1 MDNLSALLFGQGLNS
16 FQPGIQLSPDASG
29 APPVPQELA
38 AGMATQAAPQPMP
51 QAAPPQAAPQAAPPQ
66 EDGGFLSLIEK
77 VRSDPA
83 LSQAALMAG
92 VRLAQGARPGQT
104 VLGLLGDT
112 VQMGTTA
119 YQMMKGNERAQEMQD
134 QKFAADQA
142 REGAVTEGIQLG
154 NKEKLGTLPANIR
167 AAVLRAEALARKGE
181 IEKASQVFDVA
192 EASLRSAYAGTD
204 QGVSDMLAGI
214 RQQIFG
220 PVTKENRAAA
230 ESTSQIGLRTAQV
243 DHIGSQMAT
252 EKDKRENPGKYSQ
265 GTQSANV
272 EWFNRQVEV
281 EMSKGVPR
289 AQAEQ
294 FVLSRMSTRNT
305 MSEPEMRLKHREGF
319 APGEAGQAKAEAD
332 WQKNFAPFFPGSPTA
347 KKEQAAPPAAQ
358 GTPTSQK
365 QAQGMPAITD
375 GILTPAHVNLVID
388 IHTPQE
394 IRNDAAARKLKFSP
408 EAEAILKQREA
419 NSKGK

>member
-1 MDNLSALLFGQGLNS
+1 MDNLGALLYGQGLNS

-38 AGMATQAAPQPMP
+38 AGMAPQAAPQPMP
-51 QAAPPQAAPQAAPPQ
+51 QVAPQVAPQAPPQ

-167 AAVLRAEALARKGE
+167 AAMLRAEALARKGE
-181 IEKASQVFDVA
+181 IEKASQIFDVA
-192 EASLRSAYAGTD
+192 EASLRSTYAGTD
-204 QGVSDMLAGI
+204 QGAIDMLAGI
-214 RQQIFG
+214 RQQILN

-230 ESTSQIGLRTAQV
+230 ESASQIDLRAAQV
-243 DHIGSQMAT
+243 GHIGSQMET

-294 FVLSRMSTRNT
+294 VVLSRMSTRNT

-319 APGEAGQAKAEAD
+319 APGAAGQKAAEAD
-332 WQKNFAPFFPGSPTA
+332 WQANFASFFPGSPTA
-347 KKEQAAPPAAQ
+347 KREQAAPPAAS
-358 GTPTSQK
+358 GTTAPQK
-365 QAQGMPAITD
+365 QAQGAPAVV
-375 GILTPAHVNLVID
+375 GGVLTPEHVNLVIENFS
-388 IHTPQE
+388 PAM
-394 IRNDAAARKLKFSP
+394 IRADAAARNLTFSP

-419 NSKGK
+419 RSKGK

>member
-1 MDNLSALLFGQGLNS
+1 MDNLSALLYGQGLNS

-38 AGMATQAAPQPMP
+38 AGMAPQAAPQPM
-51 QAAPPQAAPQAAPPQ
+51 PQAAPQAAPPQ

-181 IEKASQVFDVA
+181 VEKASQVFDVA

-204 QGVSDMLAGI
+204 QGSLDMLAGI
-214 RQQIFG
+214 RQQILN
-220 PVTKENRAAA
+220 PVQKNQRESA
-230 ESTSQIGLRTAQV
+230 ESDSRIGL
-243 DHIGSQMAT
+243 
-252 EKDKRENPGKYSQ
+252 
-265 GTQSANV
+265 QS
-272 EWFNRQVEV
+272 
-281 EMSKGVPR
+281 
-289 AQAEQ
+289 AQAESAQ
-294 FVLSRMSTRNT
+294 ATTDLTRKRIEDPVKYGVSTG
-305 MSEPEMRLKHREGF
+305 PQV
-319 APGEAGQAKAEAD
+319 GEKQTFAD
-332 WQKNFAPFFPGSPTA
+332 WQIKNMMKAYNIDEAEAFRRLQQKELTSKSPQERARKEQFILDNYPKNAA
-347 KKEQAAPPAAQ
+347 KGIDEWEKMQAAIDQSDAKAGQAAPPAATGGSPAKAPYAD
-358 GTPTSQK
+358 GTQ
-365 QAQGMPAITD
+365 
-375 GILTPAHVNLVID
+375 LVD
-388 IHTPQE
+388 SAGKRYVVKNGVPVPQ
-394 IRNDAAARKLKFSP
+394 
-408 EAEAILKQREA
+408 
-419 NSKGK
+419 